1 MSACTLIQ
9 VSCRRSRSTDLEAS
23 LGEPGTLPAVWIKD
37 KLESVSA
44 PGVAGAILT
53 KAAFR
58 SRRETYASAPHMV
71 VISEGSV
78 LKKERSALRHVC
90 VVHLHSYLRMRIYH

>member
-1 MSACTLIQ
+1 MQ
-9 VSCRRSRSTDLEAS
+9 VSCRRSRSTDLEGS

-37 KLESVSA
+37 KLEPVPA

-53 KAAFR
+53 KGAFK
-58 SRRETYASAPHMV
+58 SRREMCASAPRMV

-78 LKKERSALRHVC
+78 LKKERIAPRHVG
-90 VVHLHSYLRMRIYH
+90 VVPSPFLFANADITL

>member
-1 MSACTLIQ
+1 MQ
-9 VSCRRSRSTDLEAS
+9 VSCRRGRSADLEAS

-53 KAAFR
+53 KAAFK
-58 SRRETYASAPHMV
+58 SRREIYASAPRMV

-78 LKKERSALRHVC
+78 LKKERLPPRHVC
-90 VVHLHSYLRMRIYH
+90 VVPSPFFFANADITL